1 MNGRNPNQQKNN
13 GQDNSFNNTND
24 LVQKIKS
31 APKLSDVL
39 TPKEFAPIGGYADKI
54 AFELKSAKPKLNTS
68 QLRKIFTEI
77 KSICDNREKVLQE
90 DKTPLYLLYPKLAYA
105 KGREL
110 MPEVFY
116 NLIVAC
122 LDKLK
127 DEKADE
133 EDFKN
138 FGDFMTAIVAYNK
151 QYEPKN

>member
-13 GQDNSFNNTND
+13 GQDNSFINTI
-24 LVQKIKS
+24 VQKIKS
-31 APKLSDVL
+31 AQKLSDVL
-39 TPKEFAPIGGYADKI
+39 TPKEFAPIGGWAYQI

-77 KSICDNREKVLQE
+77 KSICDNREKVLQ

-127 DEKADE
+127 DGKADE

-151 QYEPKN
+151 QYEKN

>member
-13 GQDNSFNNTND
+13 GQDNSFINTNN

-39 TPKEFAPIGGYADKI
+39 TPKEFAPIGGWADKI

-77 KSICDNREKVLQE
+77 KSICDNREKVLQ

-127 DEKADE
+127 DGKADE

>member
-13 GQDNSFNNTND
+13 GQDNSFINTNN

-39 TPKEFAPIGGYADKI
+39 TPKEFAPIGGWADKI

-77 KSICDNREKVLQE
+77 KSICDDREVLKN
-90 DKTPLYLLYPKLAYA
+90 KTRLYLLYPKLAYA

-127 DEKADE
+127 DGKADE

>member
-127 DEKADE
+127 DGADK

>member
-13 GQDNSFNNTND
+13 RQDNSFINTNN
-24 LVQKIKS
+24 LVEKIKS

-39 TPKEFAPIGGYADKI
+39 TPKEFAPIGGWAYEI
-54 AFELKSAKPKLNTS
+54 ALELKSAKPKLNTS

-77 KSICDNREKVLQE
+77 KSICDNREKVLQ
-90 DKTPLYLLYPKLAYA
+90 DKTHLYLLYPKLAYA

>member
-1 MNGRNPNQQKNN
+1 
-13 GQDNSFNNTND
+13 
-24 LVQKIKS
+24 
-31 APKLSDVL
+31 L
-39 TPKEFAPIGGYADKI
+39 TPKEFAPIGGWADKI

-77 KSICDNREKVLQE
+77 KSICDNRE
-90 DKTPLYLLYPKLAYA
+90 DKTSLYLLYPKLAYA
-105 KGREL
+105 KRREL

-127 DEKADE
+127 DGKADE
-133 EDFKN
+133 KDFKN

-151 QYEPKN
+151 QYEKN